1 MGPLVTTR
9 VASCIRLM
17 VPVEPYWV
25 RLRRL
30 RNARGL
36 SQPRLYRLTD
46 DVSLDTIRALERDPE
61 QPTRSPRSR
70 SRYPS
75 AAMIERLCRAL
86 EVPPEEFP
94 EYRLARARDR
104 LDDRF
109 AGLDQAVA
117 ALERIEQELLR

>member
-1 MGPLVTTR
+1 
-9 VASCIRLM
+9 M

-36 SQPRLYRLTD
+36 SQPKLYRLTQ
-46 DVSLDTIRALERDPE
+46 DVSLDTIRALERDPA
-61 QPTRSPRSR
+61 QATRSERPR

-75 AAMIERLCRAL
+75 AAMLERLARAL

-94 EYRLARARDR
+94 EYRLARARDL

-109 AGLDQAVA
+109 SGLDQAVA